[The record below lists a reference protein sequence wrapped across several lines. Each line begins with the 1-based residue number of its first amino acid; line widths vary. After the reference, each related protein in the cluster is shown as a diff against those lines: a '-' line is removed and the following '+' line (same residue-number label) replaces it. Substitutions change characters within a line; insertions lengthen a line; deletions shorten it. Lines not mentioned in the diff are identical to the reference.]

1 MVPWRLINRVPRTNA
16 RKPTSMNAPI
26 PSALPRPRPCARG
39 FTLIELLV
47 VIAIIAIL
55 ASMLL
60 PALSKAKAKAQ
71 QTKCL
76 NNMRQLGIA
85 TVMYVQEF
93 EKYPGCLFANGGFRY
108 VWAPRLF
115 TQIGTNRAIFS
126 CPSATPFSAWNTNV
140 NRTLGANNIVGG
152 GRDVWGI
159 SETTLFSIGY
169 NDWGAAPAG
178 GSRGLGGDVDIAII
192 GEVRESQV
200 LAPSDMIMLGDS
212 KPGSGGKITQS
223 SRGQFDGNI
232 DPTTPAEWPSNR
244 HNSRTVLMFCDG
256 HAEAPRR
263 NDVINPAN
271 DTWHRRWNND
281 RERSANWTV
290 NQGMAAQMDP

>member
-1 MVPWRLINRVPRTNA
+1 MISSPSTSPALRHAAGKRVSR
-16 RKPTSMNAPI
+16 
-26 PSALPRPRPCARG
+26 CGG

-60 PALSKAKAKAQ
+60 PALSKAKGKAQ

-85 TVMYVQEF
+85 TVMYVQDY
-93 EKYPGCLFANGGFRY
+93 EKYPGCLFAQGGFRY

-115 TQIGTNRAIFS
+115 TQIGTNRAVFS
-126 CPSATPFSAWNTNV
+126 CPSASPFSMWDTNV
-140 NRTLGANNIVGG
+140 NRTLGANNIIGS

-178 GSRGLGGDVDIAII
+178 GERGLGGDADIF
-192 GEVRESQV
+192 GEIKESKV
-200 LAPSDMIMLGDS
+200 LKPSEMIMLGDS
-212 KPGSGGKITQS
+212 KPGAGGKITKA
-223 SRGQFDGNI
+223 SRGQFDANI
-232 DPTTPAEWPSNR
+232 DPTTEAEWPSNR
-244 HNSRTVLMFCDG
+244 HNSRTTLMFCDG
-256 HAEAPRR
+256 HAEAARR
-263 NDVINPAN
+263 NDVIDPNN
-271 DTWHRRWNND
+271 DRWHRRWNND
-281 RERSANWTV
+281 NERSSAWTV
-290 NQGMAAQMDP
+290 NRTAANQVDP